1 MWAKTTRADRARL
14 LGACLIALL
23 LVVGLEV
30 QKHREG
36 RPRLPDAHS
45 PAISG
50 SSPEFQLMAIQL
62 GHRPGLANP
71 KLKRFASI
79 LDILE
84 ADCPS
89 NTRRD
94 LGDLTTMSLR
104 ELQRAGIAATPNE
117 ILGAV
122 LGAPDMGSRSE
133 CSQFFERYVT
143 RRRNSGPA

>member
-1 MWAKTTRADRARL
+1 MWRRATRADRARL
-14 LGACLIALL
+14 LGACLIAVL

-36 RPRLPDAHS
+36 PRLPDAHS
-45 PAISG
+45 LAISSG
-50 SSPEFQLMAIQL
+50 SPEFQLMVIQL
-62 GHRPGLANP
+62 GHRPSLVNP
-71 KLKRFASI
+71 KLERFALI

-94 LGDLTTMSLR
+94 LGDLTIKSLR
-104 ELQRAGIAATPNE
+104 ELQHAGIAATPNE

-122 LGAPDMGSRSE
+122 LGAPDMGSRAE
-133 CSQFFERYVT
+133 CSRFFERYVA
-143 RRRNSGPA
+143 RRRNGGHP